1 MKPSLPCLVLASVV
15 TLAAAGL
22 PTFAQTVEP
31 ADPAPPP
38 GRPTREELREQLKN
52 LSPEE
57 RQAKL
62 REMRERAGGPTG
74 PQLEKRRAEF
84 EKMRQEL
91 QGLPPA
97 ERAARLQQWRQTNGF
112 GTNSILGPI
121 PPRLNPADS
130 EAKRG
135 EFRERIQSEL
145 KQLKAKEAAGTLT
158 PEETRRLQRMIEWS
172 ERLKAAPD
180 GPGGPAGGRRPAI
193 DQQFPKPVEPAP
205 AGK

>member
-1 MKPSLPCLVLASVV
+1 MKTRLFCLLLSSVV
-15 TLAAAGL
+15 TLATAAL
-22 PTFAQTVEP
+22 APSARAADP
-31 ADPAPPP
+31 ADPAPPA

-62 REMRERAGGPTG
+62 REMRDRVGGLTG

-84 EKMRQEL
+84 EKMREEL
-91 QGLPPA
+91 QSLPPA
-97 ERAARLQQWRQTNGF
+97 ERAARLQAWRQTNGF
-112 GTNSILGPI
+112 GTNSLLGPI

-145 KQLKAKEAAGTLT
+145 KQLKAKQAEGSLT
-158 PEETRRLQRMIEWS
+158 PEETRRLQRMTEWV
-172 ERLKAAPD
+172 ERLQAAP
-180 GPGGPAGGRRPAI
+180 GQPGVRRPSI
-193 DQQFPKPVEPAP
+193 EEQLPKPVEPAP